1 MLMFG
6 GKGLMQAPIIV
17 FSGPCFSIV
26 IFSCVIFNQNTSNNP
41 ILVCWFQQRWSN
53 VGMLIATT
61 LTRDYG
67 ERGGREK
74 VDFCYMSG
82 R

>member
-6 GKGLMQAPIIV
+6 GKGLMQAPII
-17 FSGPCFSIV
+17 SGPCFSIV
-26 IFSCVIFNQNTSNNP
+26 IFSCVILNQNTSNGP

-53 VGMLIATT
+53 VGMLISTT

-74 VDFCYMSG
+74 VDFCYM
-82 R
+82 